1 MWGASPW
8 AMFRDLFVQVYVRPV
23 LLKAANL
30 SLKLALWL

>member
-1 MWGASPW
+1 V
-8 AMFRDLFVQVYVRPV
+8 FRDLFVEAYVRPV